1 MEILHEIKTSYTP
14 QYNGLIEGMNGTIMN
29 MTRRT
34 LKEKKLSHAFWS
46 EDKYHI
52 TNGGGKKGGDLK
64 QREAEETH
72 RRGYR

>member
-1 MEILHEIKTSYTP
+1 
-14 QYNGLIEGMNGTIMN
+14 MNGTIMN